1 MEVSMKRNQLL
12 KELQSHKKYRNKT
25 QKEIADKLGG
35 VSDFRTEL
43 IRLNKKSI
51 KSNVKNINNIENRN
65 NEKITNTILPA
76 DAMYE
81 ILLRS
86 DLSTTQKLLQT
97 SKSIKN
103 DNDLWKNK
111 IIRDYPFFQF
121 HNEND
126 LQNVYLAL
134 YKSHQKAKE
143 ILLATQLLA
152 LNHDE
157 DYIHIKYI
165 KEYEFNL
172 PSLLLE
178 NIKKQ
183 VINYQPEM
191 IFLTPK
197 GQNYEIQYV
206 VNDGI
211 QEYESTILIGLNEAI
226 DILTSLIYLNVD
238 IEDDKNL
245 NLLKKYNAGELSDM
259 RSYKRDSYHRRT
271 HMLNILKF
279 LDKL

>member
-1 MEVSMKRNQLL
+1 MEVSSMKRNQLL

-43 IRLNKKSI
+43 IRLNKKSV
-51 KSNVKNINNIENRN
+51 KSNVKNIENNK
-65 NEKITNTILPA
+65 EKTSNTNLPS
-76 DAMYE
+76 DAIYE

-103 DNDLWKNK
+103 NNDLWKNK
-111 IIRDYPFFQF
+111 IIRDYPFFKFDNQ
-121 HNEND
+121 D
-126 LQNVYLAL
+126 DIQNVYLLL

-143 ILLATQLLA
+143 LLLVTQLLA
-152 LNHDE
+152 LDND
-157 DYIHIKYI
+157 DDDWINIIYTKY
-165 KEYEFNL
+165 ENFYL

-183 VINYQPEM
+183 VTNYKSEE

-197 GQNYEIQYV
+197 GHDYEIQYI
-206 VNDGI
+206 VNDSNKL
-211 QEYESTILIGLNEAI
+211 YESTILIGLNEAI
-226 DILTSLIYLNVD
+226 DVLTSLLYFNVN
-238 IEDDKNL
+238 IEDNNNL
-245 NLLKKYNAGELSDM
+245 NLLKTYTTEELSDM
-259 RSYKRDSYHRRT
+259 RSYKRESYNRRN

>member
-1 MEVSMKRNQLL
+1 MEVSSMKRNQLL

-35 VSDFRTEL
+35 VNEFRIEL
-43 IRLNKKSI
+43 TRLNKKSSKI
-51 KSNVKNINNIENRN
+51 KVENINNIKN
-65 NEKITNTILPA
+65 NKEKTTNTILPA

-103 DNDLWKNK
+103 NNDLWKNK

-121 HNEND
+121 HNEDD

-134 YKSHQKAKE
+134 YKSHLKAKE
-143 ILLATQLLA
+143 ILLVTQLLA
-152 LNHDE
+152 LDHDE

-197 GQNYEIQYV
+197 GHNYEIQYV

-211 QEYESTILIGLNEAI
+211 QEYESTILIDLSIAI

-259 RSYKRDSYHRRT
+259 RSYKRDSYYKRN
-271 HMLNILKF
+271 HMLDILKF
-279 LDKL
+279 FDKL

>member
-1 MEVSMKRNQLL
+1 MEVSNMKRNQLL

-51 KSNVKNINNIENRN
+51 KSNVKNINNMND
-65 NEKITNTILPA
+65 EKTTNTILPA

-121 HNEND
+121 DNTVD
-126 LQNVYLAL
+126 LQNVYLSL

-143 ILLATQLLA
+143 ILLITQLLA
-152 LNHDE
+152 LEHD
-157 DYIHIKYI
+157 DHWIHIKYI
-165 KEYEFNL
+165 KEYEFYL

-178 NIKKQ
+178 NIKNQ
-183 VINYQPEM
+183 VTNYQPEE
-191 IFLTPK
+191 IYLTPK
-197 GQNYEIQYV
+197 GHDYEIQYI
-206 VNDGI
+206 VNDSNKL
-211 QEYESTILIGLNEAI
+211 YESTILIGLNEAI
-226 DILTSLIYLNVD
+226 DIVTSLIYLNVD
-238 IEDDKNL
+238 IEDNNNL

>member
-1 MEVSMKRNQLL
+1 MKRNQLL

-43 IRLNKKSI
+43 LRLNKKSSKNKVI
-51 KSNVKNINNIENRN
+51 NVESMNV
-65 NEKITNTILPA
+65 EKTINTILPA

-86 DLSTTQKLLQT
+86 DLSTTKKLLQT

-111 IIRDYPFFQF
+111 IIRDYPFFKF
-121 HNEND
+121 HIEDD
-126 LQNVYLAL
+126 LQKVYLAL

-143 ILLATQLLA
+143 ILLITQLLA
-152 LNHDE
+152 LDNDDNTISVKIMNE
-157 DYIHIKYI
+157 DKIY
-165 KEYEFNL
+165 L
-172 PSLLLE
+172 SSLE
-178 NIKKQ
+178 NIKNQ
-183 VINYQPEM
+183 VSNYIPDHL
-191 IFLTPK
+191 FLTPK
-197 GQNYEIQYV
+197 GHYYEIQYIV
-206 VNDGI
+206 HDSET
-211 QEYESTILIGLNEAI
+211 EYESTIMTDLNEAI
-226 DILTSLIYLNVD
+226 NILSILIYFNLDIVD
-238 IEDDKNL
+238 HNNL
-245 NLLKKYNAGELSDM
+245 NLLDTYTEEKLSQM
-259 RSYKRDSYHRRT
+259 RSYKSDSYHKRI